1 MSDAVKNLIIKGRE
15 VVEDDWQ
22 VLRLAEPVEGAPQIA
37 LRGFQ
42 RLSLKKGETKSVSF
56 ALSPRDLSFVTKDG
70 VRQVI
75 PGDYKLSVG
84 SGQPIGNTASVSG
97 NYSVAKKVTLPR

>member
-1 MSDAVKNLIIKGRE
+1 VA
-15 VVEDDWQ
+15 Q
-22 VLRLAEPVEGAPQIA
+22 VYLTPPTFEGAPQIA

-75 PGDYKLSVG
+75 PGNYKLSVG
-84 SGQPIGNTASVSG
+84 SGQPIGNTAGVSG
-97 NYSVAKKVTLPR
+97 SYSVAKRVTLPK